1 MSRRPIA
8 RCISGSGCR
17 SNVQTADLTVRLLI
31 VVLGLGALGAAES
44 ATVNIP
50 FADGRPILDVLQPQ
64 LWPAE
69 LRGKTPAAPASYW
82 PEWVTRE
89 DATIRARVQAGDEDS
104 IINFLLFGTSFTKQP
119 RATETQLAGI
129 LVRQRETGATTF
141 LPSPLL
147 KGRIEDF
154 IAGLASPA
162 GNERLQFARE
172 VIARLGMDASTEVG
186 GMRLRRYLEDRAAL
200 VGSAVHAPTLSD
212 PNASLVDQITIFRDR
227 GLSSD
232 SAIPIEFGIERA
244 LAAIAADGTVARA
257 SVRRVAII
265 GPGLDFTDKQEG
277 YDFYPPQTIQP
288 FAVIDS
294 LRRIGLA
301 APAGIQVTTFDLS
314 PRVLAHITTARQ
326 RANEGKTYS
335 LVLPR
340 ALDRSWSAELTTY
353 WQRFGDRIGQQAS
366 IAPPPPAAGRVDVR
380 AVLVQP
386 SVVLSIE
393 PRDLNIV
400 LQRVEPL
407 SAGEQF
413 DLILATNILL
423 YYDVFEQSLAVANIA
438 KMLRPGGLFLTND
451 RLLELPAS
459 PVRSAGERDVTY
471 IRLPDASVKGDHLT
485 WYQTPR

>member
-1 MSRRPIA
+1 MCRP
-8 RCISGSGCR
+8 R
-17 SNVQTADLTVRLLI
+17 TFTVRLL
-31 VVLGLGALGAAES
+31 VVLLGLGGLAAES
-44 ATVNIP
+44 ATINIP
-50 FADGRPILDVLQPQ
+50 FADGKPILDVLQPQ

-69 LRGKTPAAPASYW
+69 LRGKTPAALESLWA
-82 PEWVTRE
+82 EWVTRE
-89 DATIRARVQAGDEDS
+89 DAAIRARVQAGDEDS

-129 LVRQRETGATTF
+129 VVRQRETGATTF

-147 KGRIEDF
+147 KGRNDDF
-154 IAGLASPA
+154 VAGLASPA
-162 GNERLQFARE
+162 GNERLQFARQ
-172 VIARLGMDASTEVG
+172 VIARLGIDSSTDAG
-186 GMRLRRYLEDRAAL
+186 RMRLRRYLEDRAAL
-200 VGSAVHAPTLSD
+200 VGSAVHSSTLSD
-212 PNASLVDQITIFRDR
+212 PNAPLVDQITIFRDR

-232 SAIPIEFGIERA
+232 SAIPIEFGIDQSLATIRA
-244 LAAIAADGTVARA
+244 NGTIGPA

-294 LRRIGLA
+294 LRRGGLA
-301 APAGIQVTTFDLS
+301 APAGVQVTTFDLS
-314 PRVLAHITTARQ
+314 SRVLAHIAAARE
-326 RANEGKTYS
+326 RAGKGRGYS

-340 ALDRSWSAELTTY
+340 ATDRSWSAELTAY
-353 WQRFGDRIGQQAS
+353 WRRFGDQIGQQAS
-366 IAPPPPAAGRVDVR
+366 VAPPPPAAGRVDVR
-380 AVLVQP
+380 GVLVQP

-407 SAGEQF
+407 AAGEQF

-459 PVRSAGERDVTY
+459 PVRPAGERDVTY
-471 IRLPDASVKGDHLT
+471 MRMPDSSVKGDHLT

>member
-1 MSRRPIA
+1 MCRP
-8 RCISGSGCR
+8 R
-17 SNVQTADLTVRLLI
+17 TATVRFLL
-31 VVLGLGALGAAES
+31 VLLGLGGLAAAES

-69 LRGKTPAAPASYW
+69 LRGKTPAALESLW

-89 DATIRARVQAGDEDS
+89 DAAIRARVQAGDEDS
-104 IINFLLFGTSFTKQP
+104 IVNFLLFGTSFTKQP

-129 LVRQRETGATTF
+129 VVRQRETGATTF

-154 IAGLASPA
+154 IAGLASPG

-172 VIARLGMDASTEVG
+172 VITRLGIDSSTDAG
-186 GMRLRRYLEDRAAL
+186 RMRLRRYLEDRAAL
-200 VGSAVHAPTLSD
+200 VGSAVHASTLSD
-212 PNASLVDQITIFRDR
+212 PNAPLVDQITIFRDR
-227 GLSSD
+227 GLASD
-232 SAIPIEFGIERA
+232 SAIPIEFGIEQA
-244 LAAIAADGTVARA
+244 LTAIRTDGTFAPA

-301 APAGIQVTTFDLS
+301 ASAGVQVTTFDLS
-314 PRVLAHITTARQ
+314 PRVLAHIATARR
-326 RANEGKTYS
+326 RASEGRAYS
-335 LVLPR
+335 LVLP
-340 ALDRSWSAELTTY
+340 DRSWSAELTAY

-366 IAPPPPAAGRVDVR
+366 VAPPPPAAGRVDVR
-380 AVLVQP
+380 GVLVQP
-386 SVVLSIE
+386 SVVVSIE

-400 LQRVEPL
+400 LQRVAPL
-407 SAGEQF
+407 AAGEQF

-451 RLLELPAS
+451 RLLELPTA
-459 PVRSAGERDVTY
+459 PVRSLGEREVTY
-471 IRLPDASVKGDHLT
+471 MKLPDSSIKGDHLT

>member
-1 MSRRPIA
+1 MFRP
-8 RCISGSGCR
+8 R
-17 SNVQTADLTVRLLI
+17 TFTVRLLVI
-31 VVLGLGALGAAES
+31 VLGLGGLASAES
-44 ATVNIP
+44 GTVNIP
-50 FADGRPILDVLQPQ
+50 FGDGRPILELLQPQ

-69 LRGKTPAAPASYW
+69 LRGKTPAALESFW

-89 DATIRARVQAGDEDS
+89 NAAIRARIQAGDEDS

-172 VIARLGMDASTEVG
+172 VIARLGMDASTEAG

-232 SAIPIEFGIERA
+232 SAIPIEFGIEQA
-244 LAAIAADGTVARA
+244 LAAIRAAGTMAPA

-277 YDFYPPQTIQP
+277 YDFYAPQTIQP

-301 APAGIQVTTFDLS
+301 ASAGVQVTTFDLS
-314 PRVLAHITTARQ
+314 PRVLAHIGAARK
-326 RANEGKTYS
+326 RANEGRAYS

-340 ALDRSWSAELTTY
+340 ELDRAWSRELTAY
-353 WQRFGDRIGQQAS
+353 WQRFGDRIGQQAPVP
-366 IAPPPPAAGRVDVR
+366 APPPGAGRVGVR
-380 AVLVQP
+380 GVLVQP
-386 SVVLSIE
+386 SIVLAIE

-407 SAGEQF
+407 AAGEQF
-413 DLILATNILL
+413 DVIVATNILL
-423 YYDVFEQSLAVANIA
+423 YYDVFEQSLALTNIA

-451 RLLELPAS
+451 RLLELPAA
-459 PVRSAGERDVTY
+459 PVRSAGEREVTY
-471 IRLPDASVKGDHLT
+471 MKLPDSSTKGDHLT
-485 WYQTPR
+485 WYQRP

>member
-1 MSRRPIA
+1 MRRPRTCTI
-8 RCISGSGCR
+8 
-17 SNVQTADLTVRLLI
+17 RLA
-31 VVLGLGALGAAES
+31 VVLLGIGGLLSAEA
-44 ATVNIP
+44 ATVNMP
-50 FADGRPILDVLQPQ
+50 FADGKPILDVLQPQ

-69 LRGKTPAAPASYW
+69 LRGKTPSALEMFW
-82 PEWVTRE
+82 PEWVMRE
-89 DATIRARVQAGDEDS
+89 DAAIRARVRAGDEDS

-119 RATETQLAGI
+119 RATESQLAGV

-154 IAGLASPA
+154 IAGVVAPA

-172 VIARLGMDASTEVG
+172 VIDRLGVDLATEAG
-186 GMRLRRYLEDRAAL
+186 RMRLRRYLEDRAAL
-200 VGSAVHAPTLSD
+200 VGSAVHASTLSD
-212 PNASLVDQITIFRDR
+212 PNASLVDQVTIFRDR

-232 SAIPIEFGIERA
+232 SAIPIEFGIEQA
-244 LAAIAADGTVARA
+244 LAAIRTDGTIAPA

-288 FAVIDS
+288 FAVINT

-301 APAGIQVTTFDLS
+301 ASAGVQVTTFDLS
-314 PRVLAHITTARQ
+314 PRVLAHIAAARR
-326 RANEGKTYS
+326 RADDGHGYS

-340 ALDRSWSAELTTY
+340 DLDRSWSPELTAY
-353 WQRFGDRIGQQAS
+353 WQRFGDRIGERVS
-366 IAPPPPAAGRVDVR
+366 VPPPPPAAGRISVR
-380 AVLVQP
+380 AVVVQP

-393 PRDLNIV
+393 PRDLNII

-407 SAGEQF
+407 AAGEQF
-413 DLILATNILL
+413 DLIIATNILL
-423 YYDVFEQSLAVANIA
+423 YYDVFEQSLALANIA

-451 RLLELPAS
+451 RVFELPAG
-459 PVRSAGERDVTY
+459 PVRSAGDREVTY
-471 IRLPDASVKGDHLT
+471 MKLGDSSVKGDHLT
-485 WYQTPR
+485 WYRRP

>member
-1 MSRRPIA
+1 
-8 RCISGSGCR
+8 
-17 SNVQTADLTVRLLI
+17 LL
-31 VVLGLGALGAAES
+31 VVLLGLGGLAAAES

-50 FADGRPILDVLQPQ
+50 FADGRPILDILQPQ
-64 LWPAE
+64 LWPTD
-69 LRGKTPAAPASYW
+69 LRGKTPAALESRW
-82 PEWVTRE
+82 PEWVRRE
-89 DATIRARVQAGDEDS
+89 DAAIRARIQAGDEDS
-104 IINFLLFGTSFTKQP
+104 IVNFLLFGTSFTKQP

-129 LVRQRETGATTF
+129 VVRQRETGATTF

-154 IAGLASPA
+154 IAGLASPG
-162 GNERLQFARE
+162 GNERLRFARE
-172 VIARLGMDASTEVG
+172 VIARLGIDSATDAGKT
-186 GMRLRRYLEDRAAL
+186 RLRRYLEDRAAL
-200 VGSAVHAPTLSD
+200 VGSAVHASTLSD
-212 PNASLVDQITIFRDR
+212 PNAPLVDQITIFRDR

-232 SAIPIEFGIERA
+232 SAIPIEFGIEQA
-244 LAAIAADGTVARA
+244 LAAIRAGGTFAPA

-301 APAGIQVTTFDLS
+301 APAGVQMTTFDLS
-314 PRVLAHITTARQ
+314 PRVLAHIASARR
-326 RANEGKTYS
+326 RAGEGRGYS

-340 ALDRSWSAELTTY
+340 ATDRSWSAELTAY
-353 WQRFGDRIGQQAS
+353 WQRFGDRIGQQAPA
-366 IAPPPPAAGRVDVR
+366 APPPPAAGRVDVR
-380 AVLVQP
+380 GVLVQP
-386 SVVLSIE
+386 SVVLSIDA
-393 PRDLNIV
+393 RDLNIV
-400 LQRVEPL
+400 LQRVGPL
-407 SAGEQF
+407 AADEQF

-451 RLLELPAS
+451 RLLELPAA

-471 IRLPDASVKGDHLT
+471 MKLADSTVKGDHLT

>member
-1 MSRRPIA
+1 MCRPRTSA
-8 RCISGSGCR
+8 
-17 SNVQTADLTVRLLI
+17 VRLL
-31 VVLGLGALGAAES
+31 VALLGLGGLAAAES
-44 ATVNIP
+44 TTINIP

-69 LRGKTPAAPASYW
+69 LRGKTPAVLESFW
-82 PEWVTRE
+82 PGWVTRE
-89 DATIRARVQAGDEDS
+89 DAAIRARVQAGDEDS
-104 IINFLLFGTSFTKQP
+104 IVNFLLFGTSFTKQP

-129 LVRQRETGATTF
+129 VVRQRETGATTF

-147 KGRIEDF
+147 KGRIDDF
-154 IAGLASPA
+154 IAGLASPVR
-162 GNERLQFARE
+162 NERLQFARE
-172 VIARLGMDASTEVG
+172 VLARLGIDSSSDTG
-186 GMRLRRYLEDRAAL
+186 RMRLRRYLEDRAAL

-212 PNASLVDQITIFRDR
+212 PNAPLVDQITIFRDR

-232 SAIPIEFGIERA
+232 SAIPIEFGIEQALTAIRA
-244 LAAIAADGTVARA
+244 GGTIAPAT
-257 SVRRVAII
+257 VRRVAII

-301 APAGIQVTTFDLS
+301 APAGVHVTTFDLS
-314 PRVLAHITTARQ
+314 PRVLAHITAARE
-326 RANEGKTYS
+326 RAGKGRGYS

-340 ALDRSWSAELTTY
+340 ATDRSWSAELIAY
-353 WQRFGDRIGQQAS
+353 WQRFGDRIGQQAPA
-366 IAPPPPAAGRVDVR
+366 APPPPAAGRVDVR
-380 AVLVQP
+380 GVLVQP

-400 LQRVEPL
+400 LQRVDPL
-407 SAGEQF
+407 AADEQF

-438 KMLRPGGLFLTND
+438 RMLRPRGLFLTND
-451 RLLELPAS
+451 RLLELPAA

-471 IRLPDASVKGDHLT
+471 MRLPDSSTKGDHLT
-485 WYQTPR
+485 WYQRP

>member
-1 MSRRPIA
+1 MYRP
-8 RCISGSGCR
+8 R
-17 SNVQTADLTVRLLI
+17 TFTVRLLI
-31 VVLGLGALGAAES
+31 VVLGLGGLASAES
-44 ATVNIP
+44 ATTNIP
-50 FADGRPILDVLQPQ
+50 FADGGPILDLLQPQ

-69 LRGKTPAAPASYW
+69 LRGKTPDALAGFW

-89 DATIRARVQAGDEDS
+89 DAAIRARVQAGDEDS

-129 LVRQRETGATTF
+129 VVRQRETGATTF

-147 KGRIEDF
+147 KGRIDDF
-154 IAGLASPA
+154 IAGLALPA
-162 GNERLQFARE
+162 GNERLLFARD
-172 VIARLGMDASTEVG
+172 VIARLGMEVSIESG
-186 GMRLRRYLEDRAAL
+186 RMRLRRYLEDRAAL
-200 VGSAVHAPTLSD
+200 VGSALHASTLSD

-232 SAIPIEFGIERA
+232 SAIPIEFGIEQALTAIRA
-244 LAAIAADGTVARA
+244 NGTMAPA
-257 SVRRVAII
+257 SVRRVAIV

-301 APAGIQVTTFDLS
+301 ASAGVQVTTFDLS
-314 PRVLAHITTARQ
+314 PRVLALIAAARQ
-326 RANEGKTYS
+326 RASEGRAYS

-340 ALDRSWSAELTTY
+340 ELDRSWLPELIAY
-353 WQRFGDRIGQQAS
+353 WQRFGDRIGQQTSVPEA
-366 IAPPPPAAGRVDVR
+366 PPAAGRVSVR
-380 AVLVQP
+380 GVLVQP

-407 SAGEQF
+407 ATGEQF
-413 DLILATNILL
+413 DLIVATNILL
-423 YYDVFEQSLAVANIA
+423 YYDVFEQSLALTNIA

-459 PVRSAGERDVTY
+459 PVRPAGERDVTY
-471 IRLPDASVKGDHLT
+471 MKLPDASVKGDHLT
-485 WYQTPR
+485 WYQRP

>member
-1 MSRRPIA
+1 MFRP
-8 RCISGSGCR
+8 R
-17 SNVQTADLTVRLLI
+17 TFTVRILI
-31 VVLGLGALGAAES
+31 VVLGLGGLASAES

-50 FADGRPILDVLQPQ
+50 FADGRPILDLLQPQ

-69 LRGKTPAAPASYW
+69 LQGKAPAALESFW
-82 PEWVTRE
+82 PNWVTHE
-89 DATIRARVQAGDEDS
+89 DAAIRARVQAGDEDS

-129 LVRQRETGATTF
+129 VVRQRETGATTF

-147 KGRIEDF
+147 KGRIDDF

-162 GNERLQFARE
+162 GNERLQFARD
-172 VIARLGMDASTEVG
+172 VITRLGIEISTESG
-186 GMRLRRYLEDRAAL
+186 RMRLRRYLEDRAAL
-200 VGSAVHAPTLSD
+200 VGSAVHASTLSD

-227 GLSSD
+227 GLASD
-232 SAIPIEFGIERA
+232 SAIPIEFGIEQALTTIRA
-244 LAAIAADGTVARA
+244 NGTMAPA
-257 SVRRVAII
+257 SVRRVAIV

-301 APAGIQVTTFDLS
+301 ASAGVQVTTFDLS
-314 PRVLAHITTARQ
+314 PRVLAHIAAARQ
-326 RANEGKTYS
+326 RASEGRAYS

-340 ALDRSWSAELTTY
+340 ELDRAWLPELTAY

-366 IAPPPPAAGRVDVR
+366 VPAAPPAAGRVNVR
-380 AVLVQP
+380 GVLVQP
-386 SVVLSIE
+386 AVVLSIE

-407 SAGEQF
+407 ASGEQF
-413 DLILATNILL
+413 DLIIATNILL
-423 YYDVFEQSLAVANIA
+423 YYDVFEQSLALTNIA

-451 RLLELPAS
+451 RLLELPAA
-459 PVRSAGERDVTY
+459 PVRSAGEREVTY
-471 IRLPDASVKGDHLT
+471 MKLPDSSVKGDHLT

>member
-1 MSRRPIA
+1 MFRP
-8 RCISGSGCR
+8 R
-17 SNVQTADLTVRLLI
+17 TFTVRLLVI
-31 VVLGLGALGAAES
+31 VLGLGGLASAES
-44 ATVNIP
+44 GTVNIP
-50 FADGRPILDVLQPQ
+50 FGDGRPILELLQPQ

-69 LRGKTPAAPASYW
+69 LRGKTPAALESFW

-89 DATIRARVQAGDEDS
+89 NAAIRARIQAGDEDS

-162 GNERLQFARE
+162 ANERLQFARE
-172 VIARLGMDASTEVG
+172 VIARLGMDASTEAG

-232 SAIPIEFGIERA
+232 SAIPIEFGIEQA
-244 LAAIAADGTVARA
+244 LAAIRAAGTMAPA

-277 YDFYPPQTIQP
+277 YDFYAPQTIQP

-301 APAGIQVTTFDLS
+301 ASAGVQVTTFDLS
-314 PRVLAHITTARQ
+314 PRVLAHIGAARK
-326 RANEGKTYS
+326 RANEGRAYS

-340 ALDRSWSAELTTY
+340 ELDRAWSRELTAY
-353 WQRFGDRIGQQAS
+353 WQRFGDRIGQQAPVP
-366 IAPPPPAAGRVDVR
+366 APPPGAGRVGVR
-380 AVLVQP
+380 GVLVQP
-386 SVVLSIE
+386 SIVLAIE

-407 SAGEQF
+407 AAGEQF
-413 DLILATNILL
+413 DVIVATNILL
-423 YYDVFEQSLAVANIA
+423 YYDVFEQSLALTNIA

-451 RLLELPAS
+451 RLLELPAA

-471 IRLPDASVKGDHLT
+471 MKLPDSSVKGDHLT
-485 WYQTPR
+485 WYQRP

>member
-1 MSRRPIA
+1 LRRP
-8 RCISGSGCR
+8 R
-17 SNVQTADLTVRLLI
+17 TVTLRLLL
-31 VVLGLGALGAAES
+31 VVLGLGGLASAES
-44 ATVNIP
+44 AAVNTP
-50 FADGRPILDVLQPQ
+50 FVDARPILDVLQPQ

-69 LRGKTPAAPASYW
+69 LRGKTPAALESSW
-82 PEWVTRE
+82 PDWVRRE
-89 DATIRARVQAGDEDS
+89 DAAIRERVRAGDEDS

-129 LVRQRETGATTF
+129 VVRQRETGATTF

-147 KGRIEDF
+147 KGRIDDF
-154 IAGLASPA
+154 IAGLDAPS

-172 VIARLGMDASTEVG
+172 VIVRLGMDVSTDAG
-186 GMRLRRYLEDRAAL
+186 RMRLRRHLEDRAAL

-232 SAIPIEFGIERA
+232 SAIPIEFGIEQALGTIRA
-244 LAAIAADGTVARA
+244 NGTFGPA

-301 APAGIQVTTFDLS
+301 ASTGVQLTTFDLS
-314 PRVLAHITTARQ
+314 PRVLAHIAAARR
-326 RANEGKTYS
+326 RAAEGRPYS

-340 ALDRSWSAELTTY
+340 QLDRSWAPELTAY
-353 WQRFGDRIGQQAS
+353 WQRFGDRIGQPAS
-366 IAPPPPAAGRVDVR
+366 VPTPPPGAGRVNVR
-380 AVLVQP
+380 SVLVQP
-386 SVVLSIE
+386 SVALSIE

-407 SAGEQF
+407 ATGEQF
-413 DLILATNILL
+413 DLIIATNILL
-423 YYDVFEQSLAVANIA
+423 YYDVFEQSLALTNIA
-438 KMLRPGGLFLTND
+438 KMLRADGLFLTND
-451 RLLELPAS
+451 GVLELPAA
-459 PVRSAGERDVTY
+459 PLRSAGERDVTY
-471 IRLPDASVKGDHLT
+471 MKLPDSSVKGDHLT
-485 WYQTPR
+485 WYRPAR

>member
-1 MSRRPIA
+1 MFRP
-8 RCISGSGCR
+8 R
-17 SNVQTADLTVRLLI
+17 TFTVRLLV
-31 VVLGLGALGAAES
+31 VVLVLGSLAAAES
-44 ATVNIP
+44 ATVNVP
-50 FADGRPILDVLQPQ
+50 FADGRPLLEVLQPQ

-69 LRGKTPAAPASYW
+69 LRGKTPDALASVW
-82 PEWVTRE
+82 PEWVARE
-89 DATIRARVQAGDEDS
+89 DAAIRARVQAGDEDS

-147 KGRIEDF
+147 KGRIDDF
-154 IAGLASPA
+154 IAGIASPA

-172 VIARLGMDASTEVG
+172 VTARLRMDASTETG
-186 GMRLRRYLEDRAAL
+186 AARLRRYLEDRAAL

-212 PNASLVDQITIFRDR
+212 PHASLVDQITIFRDR

-232 SAIPIEFGIERA
+232 SAIPIEFGIEQA
-244 LAAIAADGTVARA
+244 LAAIAADGTLARA
-257 SVRRVAII
+257 SVRGVGII

-288 FAVIDS
+288 FAIIDS
-294 LRRIGLA
+294 LRRVGLA
-301 APAGIQVTTFDLS
+301 SSAGVQVTTFDLS
-314 PRVLAHITTARQ
+314 PRVLAHITTART
-326 RANEGKTYS
+326 RASQGRGYS

-340 ALDRSWSAELTTY
+340 PTDRSWSAELTTY
-353 WQRFGDRIGQQAS
+353 WQRFGDRIGQHAS
-366 IAPPPPAAGRVDVR
+366 VPPPPPAAGRVDVR
-380 AVLVQP
+380 GVLVQP

-407 SAGEQF
+407 ASGEQF
-413 DLILATNILL
+413 DLVVATNILL
-423 YYDVFEQSLAVANIA
+423 YYDVFEQSLALTNIA

-451 RLLELPAS
+451 RLLELPAA
-459 PVRSAGERDVTY
+459 PVRSAGEREATY
-471 IRLPDASVKGDHLT
+471 MKLPDSSVKGDHLT
-485 WYQTPR
+485 WYQRP

>member
-1 MSRRPIA
+1 MCRP
-8 RCISGSGCR
+8 RT
-17 SNVQTADLTVRLLI
+17 VTVRLLL
-31 VVLGLGALGAAES
+31 VVLGLGGLVSAES

-50 FADGRPILDVLQPQ
+50 FADGMPILDVLQPQ

-69 LRGKTPAAPASYW
+69 LRGKTAAALESFW
-82 PEWVTRE
+82 PDWVRRE
-89 DATIRARVQAGDEDS
+89 DAAIRERVRAGDEDS

-129 LVRQRETGATTF
+129 VIRQRETGATTF

-154 IAGLASPA
+154 IAGLDAAS
-162 GNERLQFARE
+162 GNERLQFARD
-172 VIARLGMDASTEVG
+172 VIARLGMHVSTDAG
-186 GMRLRRYLEDRAAL
+186 RMRLRRYLEDRAAL
-200 VGSAVHAPTLSD
+200 VGSAVHASTLSD

-232 SAIPIEFGIERA
+232 SAIPIEFGIEQA
-244 LAAIAADGTVARA
+244 LAAIRTAGAFGPA

-288 FAVIDS
+288 FAVLDS

-301 APAGIQVTTFDLS
+301 APSGVQMTTFDLS
-314 PRVLAHITTARQ
+314 PRVLAHIAAARR
-326 RANEGKTYS
+326 RAAEGHAYS

-340 ALDRSWSAELTTY
+340 QLDRAWSPELTAY
-353 WQRFGDRIGQQAS
+353 WQRFGDRIGQPAS
-366 IAPPPPAAGRVDVR
+366 LPAPAPPPGAGRVNVR
-380 AVLVQP
+380 GVLVQP
-386 SVVLSIE
+386 SVALSIE
-393 PRDLNIV
+393 PRDLNFV

-407 SAGEQF
+407 ATGEQF
-413 DLILATNILL
+413 DLIIATNILL
-423 YYDVFEQSLAVANIA
+423 YYDVFEQSLALTNIA

-451 RLLELPAS
+451 GLLELPAA
-459 PVRSAGERDVTY
+459 PLRSAGERDVTY
-471 IRLPDASVKGDHLT
+471 MTLPDSSVKGDHLT
-485 WYQTPR
+485 WYQTRR

>member
-1 MSRRPIA
+1 M
-8 RCISGSGCR
+8 
-17 SNVQTADLTVRLLI
+17 VRLLV
-31 VVLGLGALGAAES
+31 VVLGLGGLASAES

-50 FADGRPILDVLQPQ
+50 FADGRPILDLLQPQ
-64 LWPAE
+64 LWPVE
-69 LRGKTPAAPASYW
+69 LRGKTPAALESFW
-82 PEWVTRE
+82 PDWVRRE
-89 DATIRARVQAGDEDS
+89 DAAIRERVQAGDEDS
-104 IINFLLFGTSFTKQP
+104 IVNFLLFGTSFTKQP

-129 LVRQRETGATTF
+129 VVRQRETGATMF

-154 IAGLASPA
+154 IAGLVSPA

-172 VIARLGMDASTEVG
+172 VIARLGIDFSTEAG
-186 GMRLRRYLEDRAAL
+186 RMRLRRYLEERAAL
-200 VGSAVHAPTLSD
+200 VGSAIHASTLSD

-232 SAIPIEFGIERA
+232 SAIPIEFGIEQV
-244 LAAIAADGTVARA
+244 LAAIRADGTIAPA

-301 APAGIQVTTFDLS
+301 ASAGVQVTTFDLS
-314 PRVLAHITTARQ
+314 PRVLEHIAAARR
-326 RANEGKTYS
+326 RAADGHGYS

-340 ALDRSWSAELTTY
+340 ELDRPWSAELTAY

-366 IAPPPPAAGRVDVR
+366 VPTPPPGAGRVSVR
-380 AVLVQP
+380 GVLVQP

-400 LQRVEPL
+400 LQRIEPL
-407 SAGEQF
+407 ATGEQF
-413 DLILATNILL
+413 DLIVATNILL
-423 YYDVFEQSLAVANIA
+423 YYDVFEQSLAMTNIA

-451 RLLELPAS
+451 GLLELPAA
-459 PVRSAGERDVTY
+459 PVRSAGEHDVTY
-471 IRLPDASVKGDHLT
+471 MKLPDSSVKGDHLT
-485 WYQTPR
+485 WYQRPR

>member
-1 MSRRPIA
+1 MCRP
-8 RCISGSGCR
+8 RT
-17 SNVQTADLTVRLLI
+17 VTVRLL
-31 VVLGLGALGAAES
+31 VVLLGLGGLTIAES

-50 FADGRPILDVLQPQ
+50 FTDARPILDVLQPQ

-69 LRGKTPAAPASYW
+69 LRGKAPAALELFW

-89 DATIRARVQAGDEDS
+89 DAAIRARVQAGDEDS

-129 LVRQRETGATTF
+129 VVRQRETGATTF

-147 KGRIEDF
+147 KGRIDDF
-154 IAGLASPA
+154 IAGLASPG

-172 VIARLGMDASTEVG
+172 VIARLGIDSSSDTG
-186 GMRLRRYLEDRAAL
+186 RMRLRRYLEDRAAL

-212 PNASLVDQITIFRDR
+212 PNAPLVDQITIFRDR

-232 SAIPIEFGIERA
+232 SAIPIEFGIEQA
-244 LAAIAADGTVARA
+244 LAAIRADGMIAAA

-288 FAVIDS
+288 FAVLDS

-301 APAGIQVTTFDLS
+301 APAGVQVTTFDLS
-314 PRVLAHITTARQ
+314 PRVLAHIAAIRR
-326 RANEGKTYS
+326 RAGAGRGYS
-335 LVLPR
+335 LALPR
-340 ALDRSWSAELTTY
+340 PTDRSWSPELTAY

-366 IAPPPPAAGRVDVR
+366 VAPPPPAAGRVDVR
-380 AVLVQP
+380 GVLVQP

-400 LQRVEPL
+400 LQRAEPL
-407 SAGEQF
+407 AGSEQF

-423 YYDVFEQSLAVANIA
+423 YYDVFEQSLALANIA

-451 RLLELPAS
+451 RLLELPVA

-471 IRLPDASVKGDHLT
+471 MKLPDSSVKGDHLT
-485 WYQTPR
+485 WYQRPQAPR

>member
-1 MSRRPIA
+1 MCSPR
-8 RCISGSGCR
+8 
-17 SNVQTADLTVRLLI
+17 TFMVRLLL
-31 VVLGLGALGAAES
+31 VLIGLGGLVSAES
-44 ATVNIP
+44 AAVNIP
-50 FADGRPILDVLQPQ
+50 FADGKPILDVLQPQ

-69 LRGKTPAAPASYW
+69 LRGRTPAALEFFW

-89 DATIRARVQAGDEDS
+89 DAAIRARVQAGDEDS

-129 LVRQRETGATTF
+129 VVRQRETGATTF

-147 KGRIEDF
+147 KGRIDDF
-154 IAGLASPA
+154 IAGLASPG
-162 GNERLQFARE
+162 GNERLRFARE
-172 VIARLGMDASTEVG
+172 VIARLGIDSSSDTG
-186 GMRLRRYLEDRAAL
+186 RMRLRQYLEDRASL
-200 VGSAVHAPTLSD
+200 VGSAVHSSTLTD
-212 PNASLVDQITIFRDR
+212 PNAPLVDQITIFRDR

-232 SAIPIEFGIERA
+232 SAIPIEFGIDQALSAIRA
-244 LAAIAADGTVARA
+244 AGTIAAA

-301 APAGIQVTTFDLS
+301 SSAGVQVTTFDLS
-314 PRVLAHITTARQ
+314 PRVLAHIAAART
-326 RANEGKTYS
+326 RAGNGRGYS

-340 ALDRSWSAELTTY
+340 AMDRSWSAELTAY
-353 WQRFGDRIGQQAS
+353 WRRFGDRIGQQAS
-366 IAPPPPAAGRVDVR
+366 VVPPPPAAGRVDVR
-380 AVLVQP
+380 GVLVQP

-400 LQRVEPL
+400 LQRVEL
-407 SAGEQF
+407 LAAGEQF

-423 YYDVFEQSLAVANIA
+423 YYDVFEQSLAVSNIA

-459 PVRSAGERDVTY
+459 PVRPAGERDVTY
-471 IRLPDASVKGDHLT
+471 MRLPDSSVKGDRLT
-485 WYQTPR
+485 WYQAPR

>member
-1 MSRRPIA
+1 MCRP
-8 RCISGSGCR
+8 R
-17 SNVQTADLTVRLLI
+17 TATVRLLF
-31 VVLGLGALGAAES
+31 VLLGLGGLAAAES

-64 LWPAE
+64 LWPADF
-69 LRGKTPAAPASYW
+69 RGKTPAALESLW
-82 PEWVTRE
+82 VQWVTRE
-89 DATIRARVQAGDEDS
+89 DAAIRARIQAGDEDS
-104 IINFLLFGTSFTKQP
+104 IVNFLLFGTSFTKQP

-129 LVRQRETGATTF
+129 VVRQRETGATTF

-147 KGRIEDF
+147 KGRIDDF
-154 IAGLASPA
+154 MTGLASPG

-172 VIARLGMDASTEVG
+172 VIARLGIDSSTEAG
-186 GMRLRRYLEDRAAL
+186 KLRLRRYLEDRAAV
-200 VGSAVHAPTLSD
+200 VGSAVHASTLSD
-212 PNASLVDQITIFRDR
+212 PNAPLVDQITIFRDR

-232 SAIPIEFGIERA
+232 SAIPIEFGIDRA
-244 LAAIAADGTVARA
+244 LATIRADGTLASA

-301 APAGIQVTTFDLS
+301 ATAGVQVTTFDLS
-314 PRVLAHITTARQ
+314 PRVLAHIAAART
-326 RANEGKTYS
+326 RAGAGRGYS

-340 ALDRSWSAELTTY
+340 ATDRSWSAELTAY

-366 IAPPPPAAGRVDVR
+366 VAPPPPAAGRVDVR
-380 AVLVQP
+380 GVLVQP

-407 SAGEQF
+407 AAGEQF

-438 KMLRPGGLFLTND
+438 RMLRPSGLFLTND
-451 RLLELPAS
+451 RLLELPAA
-459 PVRSAGERDVTY
+459 PVQSAGERDVTY
-471 IRLPDASVKGDHLT
+471 MKLPDSTVKGDHLT
-485 WYQTPR
+485 WYQRP

>member
-1 MSRRPIA
+1 MCRP
-8 RCISGSGCR
+8 R
-17 SNVQTADLTVRLLI
+17 SVTVRLLL
-31 VVLGLGALGAAES
+31 VVLGLCGIVAAES

-64 LWPAE
+64 LWPADF
-69 LRGKTPAAPASYW
+69 RGKTPAVLESLW
-82 PEWVTRE
+82 PQWVTRE
-89 DATIRARVQAGDEDS
+89 DAAIRARVQAGDEDS
-104 IINFLLFGTSFTKQP
+104 IVNFLLFGTSFTKQP

-147 KGRIEDF
+147 KGRIDDF
-154 IAGLASPA
+154 MASLASPG

-172 VIARLGMDASTEVG
+172 VIARLGIDSSTDAG
-186 GMRLRRYLEDRAAL
+186 RMRLRRYLEDRAVL
-200 VGSAVHAPTLSD
+200 VGSAVHASTLTD
-212 PNASLVDQITIFRDR
+212 PNAALVDQITIFRDR

-244 LAAIAADGTVARA
+244 LTAIRADGTLASA

-301 APAGIQVTTFDLS
+301 APPGVQVTTFDLS
-314 PRVLAHITTARQ
+314 PRVLAHIAAART
-326 RANEGKTYS
+326 RAGAGRGYS

-340 ALDRSWSAELTTY
+340 ATDRSWSAELTAY

-366 IAPPPPAAGRVDVR
+366 VAPPPPAAGRVDVR
-380 AVLVQP
+380 GVLVQP

-400 LQRVEPL
+400 LQRIEPL
-407 SAGEQF
+407 APGEQF

-451 RLLELPAS
+451 RLLELPAA

-471 IRLPDASVKGDHLT
+471 MNLPDSSVKGDHLT
-485 WYQTPR
+485 WYERP

>member
-1 MSRRPIA
+1 MCRP
-8 RCISGSGCR
+8 R
-17 SNVQTADLTVRLLI
+17 TATVRLL
-31 VVLGLGALGAAES
+31 VVLLGFGGLAAAES

-50 FADGRPILDVLQPQ
+50 FADGRPILDILQPQ
-64 LWPAE
+64 LWPTD
-69 LRGKTPAAPASYW
+69 LRGKTPAALESRW
-82 PEWVTRE
+82 PEWVRRE
-89 DATIRARVQAGDEDS
+89 DAAIRARIQAGDEDS
-104 IINFLLFGTSFTKQP
+104 IVNFLLFGTSFTKQP

-129 LVRQRETGATTF
+129 VVRQRETGATTF

-154 IAGLASPA
+154 IAGLASPG
-162 GNERLQFARE
+162 GNERLRFARE
-172 VIARLGMDASTEVG
+172 VIARLGIDSATDAGKT
-186 GMRLRRYLEDRAAL
+186 RLRRYLEDRAAL
-200 VGSAVHAPTLSD
+200 VGSAVHASTLSD
-212 PNASLVDQITIFRDR
+212 PNAPLVDQITIFRDR

-232 SAIPIEFGIERA
+232 SAIPIEFGIEQA
-244 LAAIAADGTVARA
+244 LAAIRAGGTFAPA

-301 APAGIQVTTFDLS
+301 APAGVQITTFDLS
-314 PRVLAHITTARQ
+314 PRVLAHIASARR
-326 RANEGKTYS
+326 RAGEGRGYS

-340 ALDRSWSAELTTY
+340 ATDRSWSAELTAY
-353 WQRFGDRIGQQAS
+353 WQRFGDRIGQQAPA
-366 IAPPPPAAGRVDVR
+366 APPPPAAGRVDVR
-380 AVLVQP
+380 GVLVQP
-386 SVVLSIE
+386 SVVLSIDA
-393 PRDLNIV
+393 RDLNIV
-400 LQRVEPL
+400 LQRVGPL
-407 SAGEQF
+407 AADEQF

-451 RLLELPAS
+451 RLLELPAA

-471 IRLPDASVKGDHLT
+471 MKLADSTVKGDHLT

>member
-1 MSRRPIA
+1 MCSPRTR
-8 RCISGSGCR
+8 
-17 SNVQTADLTVRLLI
+17 TVRLLL
-31 VVLGLGALGAAES
+31 VLVGLGGVAAAES
-44 ATVNIP
+44 GTVNIP
-50 FADGRPILDVLQPQ
+50 FADSRPILDVLQPQ

-69 LRGKTPAAPASYW
+69 LRGKTPAALESLW
-82 PEWVTRE
+82 PDWVMRE
-89 DATIRARVQAGDEDS
+89 DAAIRARVQAGDEDS

-129 LVRQRETGATTF
+129 VVRQRETGATTF

-147 KGRIEDF
+147 KGRIDDF
-154 IAGLASPA
+154 IGGLAKP
-162 GNERLQFARE
+162 GGGERLQFARE
-172 VIARLGMDASTEVG
+172 VITRLGIDYSTDAG
-186 GMRLRRYLEDRAAL
+186 AMRLRRYLEDRAAL
-200 VGSAVHAPTLSD
+200 VGSAVHASTLSD
-212 PNASLVDQITIFRDR
+212 PNAPLVDQITIFRDR

-232 SAIPIEFGIERA
+232 SAIPIEFGIEQA
-244 LAAIAADGTVARA
+244 LASIRAGGTMAPG

-301 APAGIQVTTFDLS
+301 ATAGVQVTTFDLS
-314 PRVLAHITTARQ
+314 QRVLAHIAAART
-326 RANEGKTYS
+326 RAGQGRGYTI
-335 LVLPR
+335 VLPR
-340 ALDRSWSAELTTY
+340 ATDRSWSAELTAY
-353 WQRFGDRIGQQAS
+353 WQRFGDRIGQPS
-366 IAPPPPAAGRVDVR
+366 PVPPPPPAAGRVDVR
-380 AVLVQP
+380 GVLVQP
-386 SVVLSIE
+386 SIVLAIE

-400 LQRVEPL
+400 LQRVEP
-407 SAGEQF
+407 AAPIEQF

-451 RLLELPAS
+451 RLLELPAA

-471 IRLPDASVKGDHLT
+471 MRLPDSSVKGDRLT
-485 WYQTPR
+485 WYRRP

>member
-1 MSRRPIA
+1 MFRPRA
-8 RCISGSGCR
+8 F
-17 SNVQTADLTVRLLI
+17 TVRLL
-31 VVLGLGALGAAES
+31 VVLLGLGGLASAES

-50 FADGRPILDVLQPQ
+50 LADGRPILEIVQPQ

-69 LRGKTPAAPASYW
+69 LRGKPPTALVSLW
-82 PEWVTRE
+82 PEWVARE
-89 DATIRARVQAGDEDS
+89 DAAIRTRVQAGDEDS

-129 LVRQRETGATTF
+129 LVRQRESGATTF

-162 GNERLQFARE
+162 GNERLHFARE
-172 VIARLGMDASTEVG
+172 VIARLGMDASTEAG
-186 GMRLRRYLEDRAAL
+186 AMRLRRYLEDRAAL
-200 VGSAVHAPTLSD
+200 VGSAVHAPTLSN

-232 SAIPIEFGIERA
+232 SAIPIEFGIEQA
-244 LAAIAADGTVARA
+244 LVAIAADGTIAPA

-294 LRRIGLA
+294 LRRVGLA
-301 APAGIQVTTFDLS
+301 ASAGVQVTTFDLS
-314 PRVLAHITTARQ
+314 PRVLGHIATART
-326 RANEGKTYS
+326 RAKQGRPYS

-340 ALDRSWSAELTTY
+340 ELDRSWSPELTVY
-353 WQRFGDRIGQQAS
+353 WQRFGDRIGQPSSVPA
-366 IAPPPPAAGRVDVR
+366 PPPAAGRVSVR
-380 AVLVQP
+380 GVLVQP
-386 SVVLSIE
+386 SVVLAIE

-400 LQRVEPL
+400 LQRIEPL
-407 SAGEQF
+407 APGEQF
-413 DLILATNILL
+413 DVIVATNILL
-423 YYDVFEQSLAVANIA
+423 YYDVFEQSLALTNIA

-451 RLLELPAS
+451 RLLELPAA
-459 PVRSAGERDVTY
+459 PVRSTGEREVTY
-471 IRLPDASVKGDHLT
+471 MKLPDSSVKGDHLT
-485 WYQTPR
+485 WYQRP

>member
-1 MSRRPIA
+1 MCRP
-8 RCISGSGCR
+8 R
-17 SNVQTADLTVRLLI
+17 TATVRLLF
-31 VVLGLGALGAAES
+31 VLLGLGGLAAAES

-50 FADGRPILDVLQPQ
+50 FADARPILDVLQPQ
-64 LWPAE
+64 LWPAD
-69 LRGKTPAAPASYW
+69 LRGKTPAALESLW

-89 DATIRARVQAGDEDS
+89 DAAIRARIQAGDEDS
-104 IINFLLFGTSFTKQP
+104 IVNFLLFGTSFTKQP

-129 LVRQRETGATTF
+129 VVRQRETGATTF

-147 KGRIEDF
+147 KGRIDDF
-154 IAGLASPA
+154 IVGLASPG

-172 VIARLGMDASTEVG
+172 VIARLGIDSSTDAGRT
-186 GMRLRRYLEDRAAL
+186 RLRRYLEDRAAL

-212 PNASLVDQITIFRDR
+212 PNAPLVDQITIFRDR

-232 SAIPIEFGIERA
+232 SAIPIEFGIEQA
-244 LAAIAADGTVARA
+244 LAAIRADGPIAPA
-257 SVRRVAII
+257 SVRRVAIV

-301 APAGIQVTTFDLS
+301 APAGVQVTTFDLS
-314 PRVLAHITTARQ
+314 PRVLAHIAAARR
-326 RANEGKTYS
+326 RAGAGRGYT

-340 ALDRSWSAELTTY
+340 ATDRSWSAELTAY
-353 WQRFGDRIGQQAS
+353 WQRFGDRIGQRAS
-366 IAPPPPAAGRVDVR
+366 VPPAPPAAGRVDVR
-380 AVLVQP
+380 GVLVQP
-386 SVVLSIE
+386 SVVLAIE

-407 SAGEQF
+407 AAGEQF
-413 DLILATNILL
+413 DLVLATNILL

-451 RLLELPAS
+451 RLLDLPAA

-471 IRLPDASVKGDHLT
+471 MKLPDSSVKGDHLT
-485 WYQTPR
+485 WYQRSPTPR

>member
-1 MSRRPIA
+1 M
-8 RCISGSGCR
+8 
-17 SNVQTADLTVRLLI
+17 VRLVC
-31 VVLGLGALGAAES
+31 VVFGLGGFAAAES
-44 ATVNIP
+44 VSVNIP
-50 FADGRPILDVLQPQ
+50 FADGRPILDLLQPQ
-64 LWPAE
+64 LWPME
-69 LRGKTPAAPASYW
+69 LQGKTPAALESFW
-82 PEWVTRE
+82 PDWVKRE
-89 DATIRARVQAGDEDS
+89 DAAIRERVQAGDEDS

-129 LVRQRETGATTF
+129 VVRQRETGATTF

-147 KGRIEDF
+147 KGRIDDF
-154 IAGLASPA
+154 IAGLAAPA

-172 VIARLGMDASTEVG
+172 VIARLGMDLSTEAG
-186 GMRLRRYLEDRAAL
+186 RMRLRRYLEDRAAL
-200 VGSAVHAPTLSD
+200 VGSAVHASTLAD

-232 SAIPIEFGIERA
+232 SAIPIELGIEQA
-244 LAAIAADGTVARA
+244 LAAIRAAGTLAPA

-301 APAGIQVTTFDLS
+301 ASAGVHVTTFDLS
-314 PRVLAHITTARQ
+314 ARVLAHIAAARQ
-326 RANEGKTYS
+326 RAGEGRAYS

-340 ALDRSWSAELTTY
+340 ATDRSWSAELTAY
-353 WQRFGDRIGQQAS
+353 WQRFGDRIGQHAPV
-366 IAPPPPAAGRVDVR
+366 APPPPGAGRLDVR
-380 AVLVQP
+380 GVLVQP
-386 SVVLSIE
+386 SVVLALE

-407 SAGEQF
+407 AAGEQF
-413 DLILATNILL
+413 DLMLATNILL
-423 YYDVFEQSLAVANIA
+423 YYDVFEQSLAMANIA

-451 RLLELPAS
+451 GLLELPAA
-459 PVRSAGERDVTY
+459 PLRSAGERDVTY
-471 IRLPDASVKGDHLT
+471 MKLADSSVKGDHLT
-485 WYQTPR
+485 WYQRP

>member
-1 MSRRPIA
+1 MFRP
-8 RCISGSGCR
+8 R
-17 SNVQTADLTVRLLI
+17 TFTVRLFI
-31 VVLGLGALGAAES
+31 VVLGLGGLASADP

-50 FADGRPILDVLQPQ
+50 FADGRPILDLLQPQ

-69 LRGKTPAAPASYW
+69 LQGKTPAALESFW
-82 PEWVTRE
+82 PNWVTHE
-89 DATIRARVQAGDEDS
+89 DAAIRARVQAGDEDS
-104 IINFLLFGTSFTKQP
+104 IINFLLFGTSFTRQL

-129 LVRQRETGATTF
+129 VVRQRETGATTF

-147 KGRIEDF
+147 RGRIDDF

-172 VIARLGMDASTEVG
+172 VITRLGIDTSSESG
-186 GMRLRRYLEDRAAL
+186 RMRLRRYLEDRAAL
-200 VGSAVHAPTLSD
+200 VGSAVHASTLSD

-227 GLSSD
+227 GLASD
-232 SAIPIEFGIERA
+232 SAIPIEFGIEQALTAIRA
-244 LAAIAADGTVARA
+244 NGTMAPA
-257 SVRRVAII
+257 SVRRVAIV

-294 LRRIGLA
+294 LRRVGLA
-301 APAGIQVTTFDLS
+301 PSAGVQVTTFDLS
-314 PRVLAHITTARQ
+314 PRVLAHIAAARQ
-326 RANEGKTYS
+326 RASEGRGYS

-340 ALDRSWSAELTTY
+340 ELDRSWLPELTAY

-366 IAPPPPAAGRVDVR
+366 VPAAPPAAGFVNVR
-380 AVLVQP
+380 GVLVQP
-386 SVVLSIE
+386 AVVLSIE

-407 SAGEQF
+407 ASGEQF
-413 DLILATNILL
+413 DLIVATNILL
-423 YYDVFEQSLAVANIA
+423 YYDVFEQSLALTNIA

-451 RLLELPAS
+451 RLLELPAA
-459 PVRSAGERDVTY
+459 PVRSAGEHEVTY
-471 IRLPDASVKGDHLT
+471 MKLPDSSVKGDHLT
-485 WYQTPR
+485 WYQNRR

>member
-1 MSRRPIA
+1 M
-8 RCISGSGCR
+8 
-17 SNVQTADLTVRLLI
+17 VRLLL
-31 VVLGLGALGAAES
+31 VVFGLGGLAAAES

-50 FADGRPILDVLQPQ
+50 FADGRPILDLLQPQ
-64 LWPAE
+64 LWPMA
-69 LRGKTPAAPASYW
+69 LRGNTPAALESFW
-82 PEWVTRE
+82 PNWVTRE

-129 LVRQRETGATTF
+129 VVRQRETGATTF

-147 KGRIEDF
+147 KGRIDDF
-154 IAGLASPA
+154 MVGVTSPG

-172 VIARLGMDASTEVG
+172 VIARLGMDLSTEAG
-186 GMRLRRYLEDRAAL
+186 RTRLRRYLEDRAAL
-200 VGSAVHAPTLSD
+200 VGSAVHASTLSD

-232 SAIPIEFGIERA
+232 SAIPIELGIEQA
-244 LAAIAADGTVARA
+244 LAAIRTAGTLAPA

-277 YDFYPPQTIQP
+277 YDFYPPQSIQP

-301 APAGIQVTTFDLS
+301 APAGVQVTTFDLS
-314 PRVLAHITTARQ
+314 PRVLAHIAAARR
-326 RANEGKTYS
+326 RAGEGRAYS

-340 ALDRSWSAELTTY
+340 ATDRSWSAELTAY
-353 WQRFGDRIGQQAS
+353 WQRFGDRIGQPATV
-366 IAPPPPAAGRVDVR
+366 PPPPPGAGRVDVR
-380 AVLVQP
+380 GVVVQP

-407 SAGEQF
+407 ATGEQF
-413 DLILATNILL
+413 DLIVATNILL
-423 YYDVFEQSLAVANIA
+423 YYDVFEQSLAMANIA

-451 RLLELPAS
+451 GLLELPAA
-459 PVRSAGERDVTY
+459 PLRSAGGREVTY
-471 IRLPDASVKGDHLT
+471 MKLPDSSVKGDHLT
-485 WYQTPR
+485 WYQRP

>member
-1 MSRRPIA
+1 MCSPR
-8 RCISGSGCR
+8 
-17 SNVQTADLTVRLLI
+17 TFMVRLLL
-31 VVLGLGALGAAES
+31 VVFGFGGLAAAES

-50 FADGRPILDVLQPQ
+50 YADGRPILDLLQPQ
-64 LWPAE
+64 LWPME
-69 LRGKTPAAPASYW
+69 LREKTPPELESFW
-82 PEWVTRE
+82 PDWVKRE
-89 DATIRARVQAGDEDS
+89 DAAIRARVQAGDEDS

-129 LVRQRETGATTF
+129 VVRQRETGATTF

-147 KGRIEDF
+147 KGRIDDF
-154 IAGLASPA
+154 IVGVGSPA
-162 GNERLQFARE
+162 GNERMQFARE
-172 VIARLGMDASTEVG
+172 VIARLGMDLSTEAG
-186 GMRLRRYLEDRAAL
+186 RMRVRRYLEDRAAL

-232 SAIPIEFGIERA
+232 SAIPIELGIEQA
-244 LAAIAADGTVARA
+244 LAAIRAAGTLAPA
-257 SVRRVAII
+257 TVRRVAII

-294 LRRIGLA
+294 LRRVGLA
-301 APAGIQVTTFDLS
+301 SSAGIQVTTFDLS
-314 PRVLAHITTARQ
+314 SRVLAHIAAARE
-326 RANEGKTYS
+326 RAGKGRGYS

-340 ALDRSWSAELTTY
+340 PTDRSWSAELTAY

-366 IAPPPPAAGRVDVR
+366 AAPPPPAAGRVDVR
-380 AVLVQP
+380 GVLVQP

-407 SAGEQF
+407 AAGEQF

-423 YYDVFEQSLAVANIA
+423 YYDVFEQSLAMANIA

-451 RLLELPAS
+451 GLLELPAA

-471 IRLPDASVKGDHLT
+471 MKLPDLSVKGDHLT
-485 WYQTPR
+485 WYQRP

>member
-1 MSRRPIA
+1 MFKPR
-8 RCISGSGCR
+8 
-17 SNVQTADLTVRLLI
+17 TFTVRLL
-31 VVLGLGALGAAES
+31 VLVLGLGGLAAAEH
-44 ATVNIP
+44 APVNVP
-50 FADGRPILDVLQPQ
+50 FADGRPIVDLLQPQ
-64 LWPAE
+64 LWPME
-69 LRGKTPAAPASYW
+69 LRRKTPAALESFW
-82 PEWVTRE
+82 PDWVKRE
-89 DATIRARVQAGDEDS
+89 DAAIRARVQAGDEDS
-104 IINFLLFGTSFTKQP
+104 IANFLLFGTSFTKQP

-129 LVRQRETGATTF
+129 VVRQRETGATTF
-141 LPSPLL
+141 VPSPLL

-154 IAGLASPA
+154 IAGLAAPS

-172 VIARLGMDASTEVG
+172 VIARLGIDVSTDAG
-186 GMRLRRYLEDRAAL
+186 RMRLRRYLEDRAAL

-232 SAIPIEFGIERA
+232 SAIPNEFGIEQA
-244 LAAIAADGTVARA
+244 LAAIRAGGTMAPA

-301 APAGIQVTTFDLS
+301 APAGVQVTTFDLS
-314 PRVLAHITTARQ
+314 PRVLAHIAAARE
-326 RANEGKTYS
+326 RAGKGRGYS

-340 ALDRSWSAELTTY
+340 PTDRSWSAELTTY

-366 IAPPPPAAGRVDVR
+366 VALPPPAAGRVDVR
-380 AVLVQP
+380 GVLVQP

-400 LQRVEPL
+400 LQRLEPL
-407 SAGEQF
+407 ASGEQF
-413 DLILATNILL
+413 DLIVATNILL
-423 YYDVFEQSLAVANIA
+423 YYDVFEQSLAMTNIA

-451 RLLELPAS
+451 GLLELPAA

-471 IRLPDASVKGDHLT
+471 MKLADSSVKGDHLT
-485 WYQTPR
+485 WYQRPR